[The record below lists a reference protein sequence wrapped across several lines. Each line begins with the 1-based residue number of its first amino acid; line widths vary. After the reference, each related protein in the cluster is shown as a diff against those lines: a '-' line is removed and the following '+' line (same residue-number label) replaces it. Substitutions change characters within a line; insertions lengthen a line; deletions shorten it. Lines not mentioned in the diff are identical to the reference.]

1 MRVRHLRVQNFRGIE
16 DSEIHFK
23 THTLLVGGNNA
34 GKSTI
39 CEALDLVLG
48 TERLYRRP
56 VVDEHDF
63 YLGRYLD
70 SEGTPVEIRIDV
82 ILTQLTPEER
92 RRYGNRH
99 LRLWDDEA
107 SEFIDEEEGGVDRS
121 GDESVDWA
129 LPVCFIGRY
138 DREEDDFVG
147 DTFFCNPEPLI
158 DADDAET
165 LAELGAGLSRFSRPH
180 KRLVGYV
187 YLRALRTGSRA
198 LSLQRGSLLDTIL
211 QLGGDGSA
219 EMWSDTL
226 NKLGNLDPAVGEIPQ
241 LKEVREDLRGR
252 LGRFVNMAPGN
263 DSAAFFASDLTRQ
276 HLREV
281 VRLFVATQP
290 SNYPVP
296 YTKQG
301 TGSIN
306 LLVFAL
312 LTIIADLKGTQ
323 SVIFAMEEPEI
334 ALPPHTQRRVTRYV
348 LSEMGQSIVTSH
360 SAPVIEQFEPD
371 SIVMLHRDGAKLI
384 GTPIDSDK
392 VKRKTYRTNKRQFAE
407 AVLARGVLVVEG
419 STEAAVFPAVST
431 VLERVR
437 EGYTHL
443 DFSGVSLF
451 TTPGDGSVAKFGPI
465 FKTLGKK
472 TWGVCDKPNG
482 PLPQDV
488 LEDRAEFDEFWE
500 SEELGIEDVLV
511 KGVPVETQ
519 RRFLEDVSTRGDYP
533 TTNLPFDPA
542 IDDLQVPT
550 LVRKVLKA
558 RKGEAYAYAAV
569 LIEHC
574 ETEAELPTEL
584 VDILIAIDAELRGEL
599 EVGFDTEAAV
609 LATDTDDVSAEVAIE
624 TTAPEEPAET

>member
-1 MRVRHLRVQNFRGIE
+1 MRVRHLRIHNFRGIE

-48 TERLYRRP
+48 PERLYRRP

-63 YLGRYLD
+63 YLGRYVD
-70 SEGTPVEIRIDV
+70 DTAAPIEIRIDV
-82 ILTQLTPEER
+82 VLTQLTSEER
-92 RRYGNRH
+92 RRFGDQH
-99 LRLWDDEA
+99 LRLWDDNA
-107 SEFIDEEEGGVDRS
+107 SEFIDEDENGVDRS
-121 GDESVDWA
+121 VEEGVDWA

-147 DTFFCNPEPLI
+147 ETFFCHPEPII
-158 DADDAET
+158 DPDDAEA
-165 LAELGAGLSRFSRPH
+165 LAALGAGLSRFSRAH
-180 KRLVGYV
+180 KRLAGYI

-198 LSLQRGSLLDTIL
+198 LSLQRGSLLDSIL
-211 QLGGDGSA
+211 QFGGDGSA
-219 EMWSDTL
+219 QMWSDTL
-226 NKLGNLDPAVGEIPQ
+226 SKLGNLDPAVGDIPQ
-241 LKEVREDLRGR
+241 LKEVREDLRER
-252 LGRFVNMAPGN
+252 LGRFVNMAPGD
-263 DSAAFFASDLTRQ
+263 DSAAFYASDLTRQ

-290 SNYPVP
+290 SDHLVP
-296 YTKQG
+296 YAKQG

-348 LSEMGQSIVTSH
+348 LNEMGQSIVTSH

-371 SIVMLHRDGAKLI
+371 SIVMLHREGATLI
-384 GTPIDSDK
+384 GTPIDPEK
-392 VKRKTYRTNKRQFAE
+392 VKRKTYLTNKRQFAE

-419 STEAAVFPAVST
+419 STEAVVFPAVSA

-437 EGYTHL
+437 DGYTHL
-443 DFSGVSLF
+443 DFAGVSMF
-451 TTPGDGSVAKFGPI
+451 TAPGDGSIAKFGPI
-465 FKTLGKK
+465 FRALGKK

-488 LEDRAEFDEFWE
+488 LDDRAEFDQFWE
-500 SEELGIEDVLV
+500 SDELGIEDVLV
-511 KGVPVETQ
+511 NNIPIETQ
-519 RRFLEDVSTRGDYP
+519 RRFLDDVSTRGDYP
-533 TTNLPFDPA
+533 TTNHPYDPA
-542 IDDLQVPT
+542 MEDDKVAPF
-550 LVRKVLKA
+550 VRKVLKA

-574 ETEAELPTEL
+574 ATEEELPAELVAIMVT
-584 VDILIAIDAELRGEL
+584 IDAELRGEP
-599 EVGFDTEAAV
+599 EVGFDPASAVPSDVDETPAAST
-609 LATDTDDVSAEVAIE
+609 AG
-624 TTAPEEPAET
+624 TTPEDAAQA

>member
-1 MRVRHLRVQNFRGIE
+1 MRVRYLRVQNFRGIE

-48 TERLYRRP
+48 PERLYRRP

-63 YLGRYLD
+63 HLGRYVD
-70 SEGTPVEIRIDV
+70 AEGHPLEIRIDV
-82 ILTQLTPEER
+82 VLTALSPEER
-92 RRYGNRH
+92 RRFGDQH
-99 LRLWDDEA
+99 LRLWDDLA
-107 SEFIDEEEGGVDRS
+107 SEFIDEDGDGVDRS
-121 GDESVDWA
+121 GEEGVDWA

-147 DTFFCNPEPLI
+147 ETFFCHPEPII
-158 DADDAET
+158 DETDVDA
-165 LAELGAGLSRFSRPH
+165 LAELGAGLARFSRAH
-180 KRLVGYV
+180 KRLAGYV

-211 QLGGDGSA
+211 QLGGNGAA

-226 NKLGNLDPAVGEIPQ
+226 DKLTDLDPAVGEIPQ
-241 LKEVREDLRGR
+241 LEEVRESLRER
-252 LGRFVNMAPGN
+252 LGRFVNMAPGD

-290 SNYPVP
+290 SDHLVP
-296 YTKQG
+296 YAKQG

-334 ALPPHTQRRVTRYV
+334 GLPPHTQRRVTRYV
-348 LSEMGQSIVTSH
+348 LKEMGQSIITSH

-371 SIVMLHRDGAKLI
+371 GIVMLHRDGAKLI
-384 GTPIDSDK
+384 GTPIDPAK
-392 VKRKTYRTNKRQFAE
+392 VKRKTYLTNKRQFAE

-419 STEAAVFPAVST
+419 STEAVVFPAVSA
-431 VLERVR
+431 VLENVR
-437 EGYTHL
+437 PDYTHL
-443 DFSGVSLF
+443 DFSGVSMF
-451 TTPGDGSVAKFGPI
+451 TAPGDGSVAKFGPI
-465 FKTLGKK
+465 FKALGKK

-482 PLPQDV
+482 SLPQDV
-488 LEDRAEFDEFWE
+488 LDDRAEFDQFWE
-500 SEELGIEDVLV
+500 SEEPGIEDVLI
-511 KGVPVETQ
+511 KGIPVETQ
-519 RRFLEDVSTRGDYP
+519 RRFLDDVSGRGDYP
-533 TTNLPFDPA
+533 TSHPYDPV
-542 IDDLQVPT
+542 IGDDAVGP

-574 ETEAELPTEL
+574 STEDELPHEL
-584 VDILIAIDAELRGEL
+584 VETLLAIDVELRGQPEIGFDAELAVPPDAES
-599 EVGFDTEAAV
+599 DAAV
-609 LATDTDDVSAEVAIE
+609 ADEEA
-624 TTAPEEPAET
+624 APEEPSEA